1 MNSKDIMK
9 LQDKFAYLP
18 IFARLMTEPDEVL
31 RLSSGYNLMPN
42 DFAEKFHKVMFSAIN
57 NLYRDGVAKIT
68 KIEINA
74 YLEDFTD
81 QYRVYKDNGGD
92 EYLDRALE
100 LKEVDNFNYHYNRV
114 KKFSLLRHYSEV
126 GIDIT
131 DIYDVNLFEPKEE
144 EEQSERFNKLTV
156 PDIVKHID
164 RKIIDI
170 KSQFL
175 VEKEGNGGHLSEDI
189 RDIFF
194 KKTQALSYGANFV
207 SGYLNTASRGARL
220 RKLYCISGNSGSGK
234 TRSLLAHI
242 LNMCVPEIY
251 VDGKWVTTNNTGK
264 GLFISTE
271 LEEEEI
277 KIPAVCFIA
286 EVDEDKVHNNT
297 VTEEEV
303 ERIKHAF
310 EVLENTP
317 VWFEELFDFDDDDI
331 EHEIEKHVN
340 KNGVSHVAFDYMHS
354 TLKMFDS
361 LAKQGARNLQEHQVL
376 RIMSIRLKNI
386 CNRYNIWIG
395 TSTQLN
401 DSWKQ
406 GVLDQSALEGSKS
419 IVNKLDLGA
428 IQIPLTAQDE
438 ALFEEIKKEANLG
451 FMAQPTHTINI
462 YKNRGNKWK
471 LIRLWVQFNLGTL
484 RMTDLF
490 VTNYKGEVISDIT
503 PVMVEQFLE
512 SDEDDE
518 TVFNIYADDKE
529 AQTEIMEIIKQSNQV
544 QDDDGFMEELFG
556 N

>member
-1 MNSKDIMK
+1 MSNKTLLA
-9 LQDKFAYLP
+9 LQDKFAYIP
-18 IFARLMTEPDEVL
+18 IFARLLNEPDEVL
-31 RLSSGYNLMPN
+31 SLSSGYKLTPN
-42 DFAEKFHKVMFSAIN
+42 DFPERFHKILFTTIN
-57 NLYRDGVAKIT
+57 ELYREGVSKIG
-68 KIEINA
+68 KFEINS
-74 YLEDFTD
+74 YLLKGFTN
-81 QYRVYKDNGGD
+81 QHRIYKDNGGD
-92 EYLDRALE
+92 EYVDRVME
-100 LKEVDNFNYHYNRV
+100 LNEPDNFDYHYNRV
-114 KKFSLLRHYSEV
+114 KKFSLLRHYTEV
-126 GIDIT
+126 GIDIS
-131 DIYDVNLFEPKEE
+131 DIYDVDVFELKDE

-156 PDIVKHID
+156 DDIVKHID
-164 RKIIDI
+164 SKIIDI
-170 KSQFL
+170 KSEFMI
-175 VEKEGNGGHLSEDI
+175 EKEGIGSHLSENI

-194 KKTQALSYGANFV
+194 KKTLALSYGANLT

-242 LNMCVPEIY
+242 LNMCVTDIY
-251 VDGKWVTTNNTGK
+251 TDGKWVKTNNKGR

-286 EVDEDKVHNNT
+286 DVEEDKVHNNDLT
-297 VTEEEV
+297 DEEIK
-303 ERIKHAF
+303 RLKHAF
-310 EVLENTP
+310 KVLEQTP

-340 KNGVSHVAFDYMHS
+340 KNGVQYIGFDYMHS

-386 CNRYNIWIG
+386 CNRYNVWIG

-401 DSWKQ
+401 DTWKQ
-406 GVLDQSALEGSKS
+406 GALDQSALEGSKS

-428 IQIPLTAQDE
+428 IQIPLTTQDE
-438 ALFEEIKKEANLG
+438 ALFDEIKKTANLG
-451 FMAQPTHTINI
+451 FHLQPTHTINI

-471 LIRLWVQFNLGTL
+471 LIRIWVHFNLGTL

-503 PVMVEQFLE
+503 STMVEQFLE
-512 SDEDDE
+512 DDE
-518 TVFNIYADDKE
+518 NEETVVFNIYAEDKE
-529 AQTEIMEIIKQSNQV
+529 EIMGIIKEANSYEDEGNIG
-544 QDDDGFMEELFG
+544 DLFG
-556 N
+556 D